1 MGKFV
6 GLKVTAP
13 MSTEVKVQMNAKAK
27 DFKSNLRPTVLLN
40 FGKKLLLNI
49 GIGIAQKVE
58 AKELTG

>member
-1 MGKFV
+1 M
-6 GLKVTAP
+6 LA
-13 MSTEVKVQMNAKAK
+13 EIKVQMNAKAK

-40 FGKKLLLNI
+40 LGGNMLLNI